1 MVAIDYQQKKLPEVF
16 YEKIGSGIGVFL
28 SILRNFYEHLFYRTL
43 PGDCFCI
50 NIVTW
55 LMENT
60 LRMENHKSTI
70 DFTIKNKPLSIQK
83 KCCNRDNSRLSQLIS
98 TFVNQSIVYSKLKP
112 SASECR
118 SYIFINQQF

>member
-1 MVAIDYQQKKLPEVF
+1 MSSTSTRTSLD
-16 YEKIGSGIGVFL
+16 EKIDSGTGVFL
-28 SILRNFYEHLFYRTL
+28 CILRNFYEHLFYRTL
-43 PGDCFCI
+43 LGDCFCI

-83 KCCNRDNSRLSQLIS
+83 NCCNRDNIRLLQLIS
-98 TFVNQSIVYSKLKP
+98 TFINQSIVYSKLKP

-118 SYIFINQQF
+118 SYKYF